1 MLNTTTS
8 RRLFMTA
15 AVAGGFLGKAQ
26 EQQEGEWGTHERDTW
41 IRLIDD
47 ERGGFLVG
55 VRTSVKADLALVA
68 VFYDLDYPAAVGG
81 KLLLSKESVAPIV
94 RTRRLWG
101 HPSELLRDTPRQG
114 EARRCDVPECGD
126 REEADALAYTAYDP
140 ALEPT
145 QTNLRPPNR

>member
-94 RTRRLWG
+94 GLGGYGGTRQSFSG
-101 HPSELLRDTPRQG
+101 IPRDKVKHVDVTFLNVVSARKLTHWPTPHTIPR
-114 EARRCDVPECGD
+114 
-126 REEADALAYTAYDP
+126 
-140 ALEPT
+140 
-145 QTNLRPPNR
+145 